1 MARKRKKKRIWKREK
16 TKKYKWVAS
25 PLGFLRVEGLR

>member
-16 TKKYKWVAS
+16 CKKYKWVAS
-25 PLGFLRVEGLR
+25 PLGFLRVEGDK